1 MINLLTK
8 REAELY
14 DVRTVFETKAV
25 PVTLCEDGKCNTY
38 YLVYMKSNNEW
49 TLAPDI
55 KPEYV
60 KESVY
65 TMNQWI
71 AI

>member
-25 PVTLCEDGKCNTY
+25 PVTICEDGKCNTY
-38 YLVYMKSNNEW
+38 YLVYVKSMEPGSDEW
-49 TLAPDI
+49 YLAKDI

-60 KESVY
+60 RE
-65 TMNQWI
+65 
-71 AI
+71 